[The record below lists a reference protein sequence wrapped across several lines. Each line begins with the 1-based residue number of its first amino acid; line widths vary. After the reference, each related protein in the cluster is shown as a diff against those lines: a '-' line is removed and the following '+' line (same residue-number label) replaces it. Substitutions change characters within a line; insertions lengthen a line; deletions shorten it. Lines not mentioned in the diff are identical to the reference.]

1 MTSAKKSLQRDSRL
15 KRTLYSDIEIFGLEE
30 LQRAMRGMPKQVQ
43 KQVKNG
49 NKAIANQVVKK
60 MRSRS
65 RGVFH
70 AQQYDLIRPSIRAVQ
85 GRVPKIRMGGKRV
98 TRPNMHGRKTRPAGE
113 TSRYPPYAGD
123 IVYGVEFGGRKIKKG
138 AWTYAKTKSGKG
150 RKYYGSTRQF
160 PPWKKGGYVLFPTI
174 NREHEFIK
182 KTYTKNIEK
191 ALSKRF

>member
-85 GRVPKIRMGGKRV
+85 GRVPKIRMGNKTKAQVNPMYPSGKNR
-98 TRPNMHGRKTRPAGE
+98 RKRENNPARGE
-113 TSRYPPYAGD
+113 L
-123 IVYGVEFGGRKIKKG
+123 VYGVEFGGRKIKKG

>member
-85 GRVPKIRMGGKRV
+85 GRVPKIRMGNKTKAQVNPMYPSGKNR
-98 TRPNMHGRKTRPAGE
+98 RKRENIPARGE
-113 TSRYPPYAGD
+113 L
-123 IVYGVEFGGRKIKKG
+123 VYGVEFGGRKIKKG

-174 NREHEFIK
+174 KREHEFIK